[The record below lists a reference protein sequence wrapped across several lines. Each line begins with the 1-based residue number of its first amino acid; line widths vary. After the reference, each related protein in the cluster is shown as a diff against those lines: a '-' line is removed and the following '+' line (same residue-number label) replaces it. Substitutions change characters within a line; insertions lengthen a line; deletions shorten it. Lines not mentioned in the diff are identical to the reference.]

1 MNPLKR
7 DSPNNSV
14 APPISI
20 VLVNPKI
27 NDSFSDDHRRLIT
40 KISPVCYAYNFHLV
54 LVNFKIDVSPIDFA
68 NEMAPSTSIGK
79 SGERLIELAEN
90 GKITIGKLPLS
101 NNLGKTVI
109 CTSKPNLEKAQ
120 KPKTIAYLLK
130 KEKIAL
136 VFGCDKKRNKNVRKL
151 MEEAEYHFDVSEKG
165 IELSLDSEIGAVTSI
180 IQALK

>member
-7 DSPNNSV
+7 DSPDNSV
-14 APPISI
+14 PPPISI

-27 NDSFSDDHRRLIT
+27 NDSFSDEHRRLIA

-68 NEMAPSTSIGK
+68 TEMAHSTSIGK
-79 SGERLIELAEN
+79 SGERLIELAKN
-90 GKITIGKLPLS
+90 SKISIGKLPLS
-101 NNLGKTVI
+101 INLGKIII
-109 CTSKPNLEKAQ
+109 CTSRPNLRKILKA
-120 KPKTIAYLLK
+120 KKMASIVN

-151 MEEAEYHFDVSEKG
+151 MQDAEYHFDISEKG

-180 IQALK
+180 IQTLK